1 LTEKC
6 SNPTFTNIPV
16 FHCDPRFV
24 LCEGK
29 ITWSQ

>member
-1 LTEKC
+1 LTERC
-6 SNPTFTNIPV
+6 SNPTFTKIPV
-16 FHCDPRFV
+16 FNWDTRFV